1 MSWSGPGFD
10 FSIDGSP
17 LINHLVWCDNVYLVA
32 TSAEQFATM
41 VQELNKCHVQASL
54 GLEANFTDTPD
65 WPILLSN
72 LLEQCR
78 DSRPGLR
85 RVNSRGTEAVRFQLE
100 REVAEGTDLLRLEG
114 GERPRKVARAR
125 VVEIVGLARPAFY
138 SVHDQDRQLARFAV
152 NFQDIDEST
161 LVSLVAGKRPPV
173 IQAQVGGFE
182 TDSPYTWLILLAI
195 LVVIGLALGDWQVLR
210 R

>member
-1 MSWSGPGFD
+1 V
-10 FSIDGSP
+10 
-17 LINHLVWCDNVYLVA
+17 NY
-32 TSAEQFATM
+32 
-41 VQELNKCHVQASL
+41 
-54 GLEANFTDTPD
+54 
-65 WPILLSN
+65 
-72 LLEQCR
+72 
-78 DSRPGLR
+78 
-85 RVNSRGTEAVRFQLE
+85 RVTEAVRFRLE
-100 REVAEGTDLLRLEG
+100 DELAEGGDLLRLEG

-125 VVEIVGLARPAFY
+125 VVEIIGLARPAFY

-182 TDSPYTWLILLAI
+182 SDSPYTWLILLAI